1 MSNAPKI
8 KVTFEAMRGAS
19 EQIGWLH
26 AAGLASIPGLSIN
39 YFPVFR
45 SPETG
50 SIIRL
55 LALGAA
61 PGARHAGI
69 GFDSDEHGRRFFE
82 PLQAALR

>member
-8 KVTFEAMRGAS
+8 KVTFEAIRGAG
-19 EQIGWLH
+19 EQIGWLR

-50 SIIRL
+50 SIRL
-55 LALGAA
+55 LAL
-61 PGARHAGI
+61 
-69 GFDSDEHGRRFFE
+69 
-82 PLQAALR
+82 ALRQVHGTPALASTAMSMVA